1 MIERSVVENEMTAI
15 RIEVIELEQVE
26 SLKALAEQTFKE
38 TFGHVNTTEQ
48 LRAFFDEAYSLERLS
63 QELLS
68 SESEHYFISV
78 DDQLAGYMKVNWGE
92 AQTEHELGNAFEI
105 QRIYIL
111 QAFQGYGLG
120 KKLFELA
127 LEKAKTEGFDWVWLG
142 VWEGNVK
149 AQSFYKK
156 YGFTK
161 FSEHR
166 FQVSEDKV
174 DIDWLLRK
182 PLS

>member
-1 MIERSVVENEMTAI
+1 MTAI
-15 RIEVIELEQVE
+15 RIEVITLDEVE
-26 SLKALAEQTFKE
+26 TLKALAEQTFKE
-38 TFGHVNTTEQ
+38 TFGHDNTTEQ
-48 LRAFFDEAYSLERLS
+48 LQAFFDEDYSLERLG
-63 QELLS
+63 QELSS

-92 AQTEHELGNAFEI
+92 AQTERELDNAFEI

-127 LEKAKTEGFDWVWLG
+127 LEKAQTEGFDWAWLG
-142 VWEGNVK
+142 VWERNFK
-149 AQSFYKK
+149 AQSFYEK

-161 FSEHR
+161 FSEHH

-182 PLS
+182 RLS